1 MIKVNDSNTQDI
13 NRPFSNLI
21 PTEILVFCLYLSK
34 FAISLVTYPKKSK
47 LAKLEAYF
55 FNYYFTNF

>member
-13 NRPFSNLI
+13 NISFSNLI

-55 FNYYFTNF
+55 FSYFTNF